1 MRTEGAVFP
10 PEAETGQYILDL
22 LVDLLD
28 FTPAL
33 VHANPDY
40 IHVVEIWKRASS
52 LDLRRER

>member
-10 PEAETGQYILDL
+10 REAETGQSLLDL

-28 FTPAL
+28 LTPAL

-40 IHVVEIWKRASS
+40 IHAA
-52 LDLRRER
+52 